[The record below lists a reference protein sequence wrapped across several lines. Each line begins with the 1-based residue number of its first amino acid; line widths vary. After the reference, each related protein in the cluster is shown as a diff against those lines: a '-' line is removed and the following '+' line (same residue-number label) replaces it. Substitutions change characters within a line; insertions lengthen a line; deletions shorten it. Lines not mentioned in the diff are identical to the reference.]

1 MSNFNVAEK
10 ITAQNS
16 QRNQSKVV
24 EYFNTFSDDQ
34 INQIGKML
42 GRDTTEQNENGSFK
56 LTVTPSFIINYLKK
70 ADYCLRKAR
79 MSEPDKALINGVI
92 QLLSSFIPFTKK
104 EEYWNHTAESHYPSE
119 LEADIQYVGKDE
131 CGEFASLEEIGN
143 AAIEEISFILDDFQ
157 DENVTYC
164 NPEDAIDVIQEYV
177 DVINECEV
185 EVPDWLISDIQNVMG
200 DC

>member
-1 MSNFNVAEK
+1 MSNFNAAEK

-16 QRNQSKVV
+16 QRNQSEVV
-24 EYFNTFSDDQ
+24 KYFDIFDDDQ
-34 INQIGKML
+34 LNQVGAL
-42 GRDTTEQNENGSFK
+42 LSGDNGWIR
-56 LTVTPSFIINYLKK
+56 PNFIINYFKK
-70 ADYCLRKAR
+70 ADNIIRKAR
-79 MSEPDKALINGVI
+79 ISNPDKEMIKGVV
-92 QLLSSFIPFTKK
+92 QLLAGLIPFTKK